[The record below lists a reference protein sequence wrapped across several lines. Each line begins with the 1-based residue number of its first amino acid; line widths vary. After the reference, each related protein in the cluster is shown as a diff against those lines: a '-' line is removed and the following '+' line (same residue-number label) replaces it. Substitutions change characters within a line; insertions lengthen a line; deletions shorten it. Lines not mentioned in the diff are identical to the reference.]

1 MYFHYYSFTYLEA
14 TTLQLPVFS
23 ALRVLSG
30 YEKQRVPN
38 KLFSLSPLS
47 SLSLALA
54 LAPSP
59 APSPVV

>member
-47 SLSLALA
+47 PLSRSLSLSLP
-54 LAPSP
+54 LPHP
-59 APSPVV
+59 LL